1 MPDSPGRIFAEL
13 LSRQQS
19 CVDEPTDCG
28 PADSKSLGSLVE
40 CRLTTFRAFSWP
52 IDRDFLL
59 AA

>member
-1 MPDSPGRIFAEL
+1 MPDNPGGIFAEL

-19 CVDEPTDCG
+19 CVDEPTDCR
-28 PADSKSLGSLVE
+28 PADCKSLRSLIE
-40 CRLTTFRAFSWP
+40 CCLTTFGAFSWP